1 MIPWLLTAH
10 AAELVRVEGEHMG
23 TPWEVVVW
31 ADDAGVARAGADA
44 ALAEVARIEALVS
57 SWRSDADLGRV
68 NAGAGTAVTVSPET
82 LGLLERAVALCQA
95 TGGAFDPSF
104 GPLGM
109 LWRWEEGFT
118 VPDETSI
125 AAARDRVDCQR
136 IELDVAGGTVRLEPG
151 MSVGLGAT
159 AKGYAVD
166 RASALL
172 VERGLT
178 DHVVNGGGDLLARG
192 DKGGAPWTT
201 GVQHPRRELGEL
213 FAVLSARDEAVVSSG
228 DYARYVEHDGK
239 RYGHVIDPRT
249 GRPTEQTVAVT
260 VIAPSAEVADGLATA
275 LMVLGPEG
283 VGLLGQHPEVE
294 ALLFFADGSTSMTEG
309 MSARLGR

>member
-1 MIPWLLTAH
+1 MIAWVLVAQ

-31 ADDAGVARAGADA
+31 ADDVAAAQAGAEA

-57 SWRSDADLGRV
+57 SWRPEADLGRV
-68 NAGAGTAVTVSPET
+68 NAAAGAEVAVSDET
-82 LGLLERAVALCQA
+82 FGLLVRAVALCEA

-104 GPLGM
+104 GPLGA

-118 VPDETSI
+118 VPGEAEI
-125 AAARDRVDCQR
+125 AEARALVDCER
-136 IELDVAGGTVRLEPG
+136 IQLDGGTVRLEPG

-172 VERGLT
+172 VERGLG

-192 DKGGAPWTT
+192 DKGGAAWTT
-201 GVQHPRRELGEL
+201 GVQHPRGELGEL
-213 FAVLSARDEAVVSSG
+213 FAVISARDEAVVSSG
-228 DYARYVEHDGK
+228 DYARYVEHGGK
-239 RYGHVIDPRT
+239 RYGHVVDPRT
-249 GRPTEQTVAVT
+249 GRPTEATVAVT
-260 VIAPSAEVADGLATA
+260 VIAPSAELADGLATS

-294 ALLFFADGSTSMTEG
+294 ALLFFADGTTSMTEG
-309 MSARLGR
+309 MAARLGR